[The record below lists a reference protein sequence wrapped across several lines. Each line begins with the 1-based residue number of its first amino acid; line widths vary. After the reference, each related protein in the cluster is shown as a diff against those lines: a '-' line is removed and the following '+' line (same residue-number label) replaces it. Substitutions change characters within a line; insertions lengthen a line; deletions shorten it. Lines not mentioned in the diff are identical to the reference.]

1 MNTFGLMLA
10 GALFA
15 PAQQDPVQVNTG
27 TLTLTLAGQVTPP
40 RTAVDE
46 QIEVMRALLLR
57 RLRGSAAGSPLHDAT
72 ATASY
77 LDSFNA
83 FTTGN
88 TAYQPTTIYQPQTA
102 PDGTSFYQPA
112 TTFAPWLVSG
122 TTAARAGSDGQAVE
136 GVYLPGY
143 GALFSVTLPAPAQD
157 PRPSAGPKPAPAE
170 VTEWERMRRALH
182 GEATPEPAPAA
193 PKEPPLGDVLLRLLA
208 ENGRHLTA
216 LNDDERLTV
225 VVTFRGHRPSTRS
238 TLTAP
243 ANANTTATNPLGAG
257 LSGTL
262 TPFGGGSVT
271 TTTAHGQ
278 TARDHELLGDLH
290 LKQGQNQQAL
300 EAFSKALAALDA
312 EWKKTDLSRDEDQ
325 AIRQM
330 QQRLADLYTKQAQA
344 QLAAGRSDEARQLL
358 DKAKAAKEQAGKA
371 ADKAPVTA
379 KPGGGPALPARL
391 TVSAPKRLLDQVG
404 TGKISFEEFRKEA
417 KVEYQ
422 PAAGAPAPSRKAT
435 R

>member
-1 MNTFGLMLA
+1 MKLLLL
-10 GALFA
+10 GALLI
-15 PAQQDPVQVNTG
+15 PAQSAP
-27 TLTLTLAGQVTPP
+27 LRPP
-40 RTAVDE
+40 ADATTADRPAVDE
-46 QIEVMRALLLR
+46 QIEVMRALLMR
-57 RLRGSAAGSPLHDAT
+57 KLRGAAAGATLHDAS

-77 LDSFNA
+77 LDTFNNT
-83 FTTGN
+83 FITGN
-88 TAYQPTTIYQPQTA
+88 TAYQPTTTYQPQTA
-102 PDGTSFYQPA
+102 PDGTSFYQPV
-112 TTFAPWLVSG
+112 TTFAPWTVTG
-122 TTAARAGSDGQAVE
+122 TTSARAGSDGQAAE

-143 GALFSVTLPAPAQD
+143 GAVFSVTLPTPAHD
-157 PRPSAGPKPAPAE
+157 PRPAAGAKPAPAE
-170 VTEWERMRRALH
+170 VTEWERVRRALH

-225 VVTFRGHRPSTRS
+225 VVTFRGHRPSPRPTV
-238 TLTAP
+238 TTQ
-243 ANANTTATNPLGAG
+243 ANAITTATNPLGAG

-262 TPFGGGSVT
+262 TPFGGGTVA
-271 TTTAHGQ
+271 TTAGHGQ

-290 LKQGQNQQAL
+290 LKQGQHQQAL
-300 EAFSKALAALDA
+300 EAFSKALTALDA
-312 EWKKTDLSRDEDQ
+312 EWKKTDLSGGEDQ

-330 QQRLADLYTKQAQA
+330 QLRLAELYTKQAQA

-358 DKAKAAKEQAGKA
+358 DKAKAVKEQAGKTA
-371 ADKAPVTA
+371 AEKPPVTA

-391 TVSAPKRLLDQVG
+391 TVSAPKRLLDQIG

-422 PAAGAPAPSRKAT
+422 PATGAPAPPRKTT